1 MVNGQREAAGLRPL
15 ATDAELVRVADT
27 MSRDA
32 ATPRYANDTR
42 TSARDRWNIGPWT
55 RGGLP
60 RIAGIGGASLAFGQP
75 SPEAVLALWMHSP
88 QHRANILDP
97 RWTRVGAGVHIDAMG
112 VPHWTLLLGYTV
124 HRP

>member
-15 ATDAELVRVADT
+15 ATDPELVRVADT

-32 ATPRYANDTR
+32 ATPRYADDTR
-42 TSARDRWNIGPWT
+42 ASARDRWNIGPWT
-55 RGGLP
+55 RSGLP
-60 RIAGIGGASLAFGQP
+60 RTAGIGGASLAFGRT

-124 HRP
+124 H